1 MHSIFVDNIWV
12 ANLAYMQLVSKFNK
26 GLRLLLCFT
35 DIFSKCT
42 WVLPLKDKYDITIT
56 NAFQKILKESNQKPK
71 NAWVDKGREFCNWS
85 MKSRLE
91 RDTIEIYSTYNEEKS
106 NVAKRFIRTLKSK
119 LYKNLTSTSKK
130 WYIDA

>member
-26 GLRLLLCFT
+26 GFRLLLCVT
-35 DIFSKCT
+35 HIFSKYT

-106 NVAKRFIRTLKSK
+106 HVAKRFIRTLKSK